1 MAFAMVLFAVV
12 ALWPFSTHAS
22 APPFTRRPPLAQE
35 GPACVTFSTEA
46 RFVGLAYNH
55 IVHIANGCGVP
66 KSCTVATNVNPQP
79 QAVTVPSGS
88 TVDVVTFIG
97 SPASTFTASVLCVTN
112 SSVRAAR

>member
-1 MAFAMVLFAVV
+1 MAFATVLFAVA
-12 ALWPFSTHAS
+12 ALWPFSAHPS
-22 APPFTRRPPLAQE
+22 APPFERRSPLAEE
-35 GPACVTFSTEA
+35 GPACLTFSTEA

-79 QAVTVPSGS
+79 LAVTVPSGS

-97 SPASTFTASVLCVTN
+97 SPARTFTASVLCGTN
-112 SSVRAAR
+112 SSARVAN